1 MSGSSRIALATFL
14 AQATVGAAFAAPAAA
29 PILPSAGPLAM
40 ACEAQAAR
48 YENGKGFTLS
58 VIRAGDVRIDNP
70 LRPLTPDFTHVLEV
84 VIGGKRATAF
94 GPDFTTLRRGGPP
107 GAMQNTL
114 GAPIRWAPSLPGLP
128 ETLGIV
134 AEDGSVLASLTFR
147 ACEPPPAAAPEPP
160 PKVAKE
166 GKPGAKTAGK
176 TARTAKPGAKG
187 QAKSEAK
194 SQAKAPEK
202 TPAGF
207 TMPAGALPE

>member
-1 MSGSSRIALATFL
+1 MSGPSRVALAAL
-14 AQATVGAAFAAPAAA
+14 LVQATVGTALAAPAAA
-29 PILPSAGPLAM
+29 PILPSAGPLAT

-48 YENGKGFTLS
+48 YENGKGFILS
-58 VIRAGDVRIDNP
+58 VIRAGEVRIDNP

-94 GPDFTTLRRGGPP
+94 GPDYASLRRGGPP
-107 GAMQNTL
+107 GALQNTL

-128 ETLGIV
+128 DTLGIV
-134 AEDGSVLASLTFR
+134 AEDGSVLASLAFR
-147 ACEPPPAAAPEPP
+147 TCEPPPAAAPEPP

-176 TARTAKPGAKG
+176 AARAAKPAAKG
-187 QAKSEAK
+187 QAKSDAK
-194 SQAKAPEK
+194 SPAKAPEK